1 MSLSSYTVTRRSP
14 SPARSIT
21 VSSSKLHNR
30 SAMVRETVKAYSSKL
45 PAPTESKQTKY
56 RPQEDQH
63 QEIMEL
69 KRSLAQSRHDHQI
82 TKVQCR
88 RQDEVINRKA
98 KLLDSIANEQEDGRM
113 ERENLVSSLSGS
125 LDHSGRPSL
134 NRELVA
140 KLRSMTETIKML
152 SLENGSLRD
161 ENDTLREENIEY
173 ENTTKTE
180 DVRNVWNHSDEKVQ
194 LILGEY
200 EKKLTDMT
208 EQVNDL
214 NLKLEVKDNQQPLE
228 KDKYKSLARRLK
240 DERNS
245 YRDMVDEKK
254 REQEELQVEIEK
266 MSELIGELRR
276 NCQDLQGELMAARQ
290 LPSPVHK
297 SDMAIQTH
305 ASPLHTPKSPLSRKS
320 SLQDAS
326 MRRDSLTENSPLS
339 QKTRSTNSVAVS
351 PRKGSRAINAKDP
364 SKIYKDTKTIPNGQI
379 NNQRKLPPSSKKKG
393 PVIAKPVQRQQ
404 SPVKLPAAPETPQA
418 SPKTSKIPASPKISK
433 IPMCASRIPGS
444 PGSRIPTPSNGSPAR
459 SKIPNP
465 IQYISPRKLSDGIT
479 PAKILQHI
487 EEHEHNEIL
496 CITEDTE
503 TRNTSVVTTVGPD
516 DSLPPPPLELESHIE
531 IDFPPPPK
539 EPPPTLPK
547 PPKVDINSQTLP
559 MPSNN
564 SDQTESP
571 IHEMRWSHETPT
583 WPQDTPRTQ
592 KKVDNLRQ
600 AQAARKIQRTWK
612 QFYDELEVKGSD
624 DPLRTLERQIG
635 KLKQDVT
642 NGTNHRM
649 EAPIK
654 TPTPSTITTESR
666 ENMRL
671 IEEEHDRDE
680 AISVIQ
686 SALAGHQVRSA
697 ALAAARSRGGIY
709 TARPWVVASSDEEE
723 DSWVSV
729 QGILRAHSKRSI
741 NLKNLE
747 MNSQRASG
755 RVSSN
760 NRSDGATD
768 DDDDVMCT

>member
-1 MSLSSYTVTRRSP
+1 
-14 SPARSIT
+14 
-21 VSSSKLHNR
+21 
-30 SAMVRETVKAYSSKL
+30 MVRETVKAYSSKL
-45 PAPTESKQTKY
+45 PGPTETKQAKY
-56 RPQEDQH
+56 RPQEEQH

-69 KRSLAQSRHDHQI
+69 KRALAQSRHDLQI

-98 KLLDSIANEQEDGRM
+98 KLLDSIANEQEDCRM
-113 ERENLVSSLSGS
+113 DRENLVSSLNGT

-152 SLENGSLRD
+152 SLENGA
-161 ENDTLREENIEY
+161 LREENDTIREEVTEY
-173 ENTTKTE
+173 QETSKKE
-180 DVRNVWNHSDEKVQ
+180 DVRNVWNQSDEKVQ
-194 LILGEY
+194 LILREY
-200 EKKLTDMT
+200 EQKLADMT

-214 NLKLEVKDNQQPLE
+214 NMKLEVKDNQQPVE

-245 YRDMVDEKK
+245 YRDLVDEKK

-266 MSELIGELRR
+266 MSELIGELRT
-276 NCQDLQGELMAARQ
+276 NCQELKEELMAARQ

-297 SDMAIQTH
+297 SDMAIQTG
-305 ASPLHTPKSPLSRKS
+305 ASGSPCKSPLSRQS

-326 MRRDSLTENSPLS
+326 MRRDSLIENRPLA
-339 QKTRSTNSVAVS
+339 QKTRSSHSVAGS
-351 PRKGSRAINAKDP
+351 PRKGMRPPNAKERDP
-364 SKIYKDTKTIPNGQI
+364 SKIYKDTKTIPNGQAI
-379 NNQRKLPPSSKKKG
+379 NQRKLPPSSKKKG
-393 PVIAKPVQRQQ
+393 PIIAKPVQRHQ
-404 SPVKLPAAPETPQA
+404 SPAKSFSGTETPQG
-418 SPKTSKIPASPKISK
+418 SPKTPKMTPSPKVSK
-433 IPMCASRIPGS
+433 IPMCASRIPVS
-444 PGSRIPTPSNGSPAR
+444 PGSKIPTPNGGSPAR

-465 IQYISPRKLSDGIT
+465 VQYQSPRKISEGVT

-496 CITEDTE
+496 CITEYKEANKTA
-503 TRNTSVVTTVGPD
+503 VVTTVGPD
-516 DSLPPPPLELESHIE
+516 DTLPPPPTEIESPDE
-531 IDFPPPPK
+531 MEYPPPQNV
-539 EPPPTLPK
+539 PPPTFPK
-547 PPKVDINSQTLP
+547 PIISPKLDLASQTLP
-559 MPSNN
+559 LSSTTTNY
-564 SDQTESP
+564 DSP
-571 IHEMRWSHETPT
+571 TQEHTWPQETPT

-592 KKVDNLRQ
+592 RKMDNFRQ
-600 AQAARKIQRTWK
+600 SQAARKIQRTWK
-612 QFYDELEVKGSD
+612 QFYEELEVKGGE

-642 NGTNHRM
+642 NGPNQRE
-649 EAPIK
+649 EAPLK
-654 TPTPSTITTESR
+654 TPTPSTITTESK

-671 IEEEHDRDE
+671 IEEEQERDE

-686 SALAGHQVRSA
+686 AALTGHQVRSA

-729 QGILRAHSKRSI
+729 QGILRAHSKRSS

-747 MNSQRASG
+747 MNHQRTSG
-755 RVSSN
+755 RVSN

>member
-21 VSSSKLHNR
+21 VSSSKLHSR

-45 PAPTESKQTKY
+45 PAPTDSKQPKY

-98 KLLDSIANEQEDGRM
+98 KLLDSIANEQEDGRV
-113 ERENLVSSLSGS
+113 ERENLVISLTGS
-125 LDHSGRPSL
+125 LDHTGRPSL

-161 ENDTLREENIEY
+161 ENDTLREENTEY
-173 ENTTKTE
+173 EETTKTE

-214 NLKLEVKDNQQPLE
+214 NMKLEVKENQQPLE

-245 YRDMVDEKK
+245 YREMVDEKK

-305 ASPLHTPKSPLSRKS
+305 ASPCKSPLSRKS

-351 PRKGSRAINAKDP
+351 PRKGSRTITAKDP

-379 NNQRKLPPSSKKKG
+379 NNQRKLPPNAKKKG
-393 PVIAKPVQRQQ
+393 PVIAKPVIRQQ
-404 SPVKLPAAPETPQA
+404 SPVKLPVATDSPQS
-418 SPKTSKIPASPKISK
+418 SPKNSKIPASPKVSK

-465 IQYISPRKLSDGIT
+465 IQYISPRKLPEGIT
-479 PAKILQHI
+479 PAKILKHI

-496 CITEDTE
+496 CITEDKE
-503 TRNTSVVTTVGPD
+503 TRSTTVVTTVGPD
-516 DSLPPPPLELESHIE
+516 DSLPPPPIE
-531 IDFPPPPK
+531 IESLIEMESPSPPPNV
-539 EPPPTLPK
+539 PPPTLPK
-547 PPKVDINSQTLP
+547 PPKVEINSQTLP
-559 MPSNN
+559 MPANN
-564 SDQTESP
+564 SNQNESP
-571 IHEMRWSHETPT
+571 NHERWSHETPT

-592 KKVDNLRQ
+592 KKVDNFRQ

-612 QFYDELEVKGSD
+612 QFYDELEVKGSN

-649 EAPIK
+649 ETPIK

-723 DSWVSV
+723 EDSWVSV
-729 QGILRAHSKRSI
+729 QGILRAHSKRST

-747 MNSQRASG
+747 MKSG
-755 RVSSN
+755 RAIGSRVGGN